1 MDIVD
6 AHHHFWDL
14 GRLAY
19 AWIPANDPVL
29 GRSYGPADLEPA
41 LAAAGVGCTVLVQA
55 HASLAETRWM
65 LELAA
70 THTFIAG
77 VVGWADLTDPSV
89 GAALD
94 LFAAHP
100 RRVGVRFTAADDGRT
115 PWMARADVRRGL
127 AELEKRELSLDLLIR
142 PTHLPHL
149 PRLAAGFPELRM
161 VIDHLAKPPIARD
174 MTAGWLE
181 GIRAAAACPNIFC
194 KLSGLVTEADP
205 AHRRAADLEPYLGAA
220 LEAFGPDRLMF
231 GSDWPL
237 CLKAGA
243 YGQVIA
249 AWRQALGPLSEREAA
264 AVWGGSARRFYRLG
278 SS

>member
-161 VIDHLAKPPIARD
+161 VIDHLAKPPIATGE
-174 MTAGWLE
+174 MEGWLE
-181 GIRAAAACPNIFC
+181 DMTSAAQCENVWC
-194 KLSGLVTEADP
+194 KLSGMITEADP
-205 AHRRAADLEPYLGAA
+205 AHWRADDLRPFVERVVEL
-220 LEAFGPDRLMF
+220 FGFDRLMF
-231 GSDWPL
+231 GSDWPVCRL
-237 CLKAGA
+237 AGS
-243 YGQVIA
+243 YRQVVD
-249 AWRQALGPLSEREAA
+249 ALNSAVGEISDSERAKLFGET
-264 AVWGGSARRFYRLG
+264 ARGFYGLKV
-278 SS
+278 